1 MAGINW
7 GSIMKKA
14 EAYMETPAAKKK
26 TQKIIDEY
34 AFGVRTG
41 GKGGHSVKEAGD
53 RFADVLYDAIHT
65 SGLDREVLDDNMGI
79 MVSDPK
85 KLRDGTY
92 MVIVTLPSKMRDTM
106 SSLKS
111 YYPVDLVELYNDGVD
126 HVMRQIWETDATG
139 RKTTSRT
146 VIPGSHYMEQAIIN
160 FMGNYAY
167 EYNVISVER
176 I

>member
-1 MAGINW
+1 MN
-7 GSIMKKA
+7 S
-14 EAYMETPAAKKK
+14 
-26 TQKIIDEY
+26 QKI
-34 AFGVRTG
+34 
-41 GKGGHSVKEAGD
+41 AGD
-53 RFADVLYDAIHT
+53 VKGYAKVGQDLGGNFNDT
-65 SGLDREVLDDNMGI
+65 
-79 MVSDPK
+79 
-85 KLRDGTY
+85 
-92 MVIVTLPSKMRDTM
+92 TM